1 MADYKQLFIQHMI
14 QEGIKYSEVN
24 DHAVKVV
31 YSGDNLQTI
40 KIIVIFDEDGDPL
53 VSVRCWEIANFKDKL
68 AEGYIA
74 TNKLN
79 SEYRWVKYYLDKD
92 YDVVASID
100 AYVDEATCG
109 SECLSLVRRMVNIID
124 DSYPVFMRAIYG
136 GH

>member
-24 DHAVKVV
+24 DRAVKVV

-92 YDVVASID
+92 YDVVAAID
-100 AYVDEATCG
+100 AYVDEHTCG
-109 SECLSLVRRMVNIID
+109 SECMSLVRRTVNIID
-124 DSYPVFMRAIYG
+124 DSYPVFMRALYS
-136 GH
+136 